1 MACMYSP
8 IRDLPEMSSNVTLWD
23 LFKDA
28 ATHQYGGNILFAN
41 IPLIKHNLNDLNFV
55 VIVERADNHPTEKTR
70 TILDINL
77 KEYINPCEKESDET
91 FVKIWREATKTEG
104 SRFKFY
110 TSQVIGQ
117 SLLGNIGA
125 RIMGLS
131 VSGGAIIVSVNK
143 HNTALSEPEDEF
155 RYEQGE
161 KIAIPP
167 RTRVKA
173 SVTSYSIKY
182 EQAYT
187 LRFSISHNIGVSFR
201 YESNDCCCS
210 AWCRGYVTA
219 AQMLRTLPG
228 YHHDHENSTVS
239 FVQQGILTWIGHGS
253 SIDKIVEPL
262 DSTSS

>member
-1 MACMYSP
+1 MVSLYSP
-8 IRDLPEMSSNVTLWD
+8 IRDLPDLEMSSNATLWN

-28 ATHQYGGNILFAN
+28 ATHQHGDDILFIN
-41 IPLIKHNLNDLNFV
+41 IASIKQKLNDLDFV
-55 VIVERADNHPTEKTR
+55 VSVERADNHPTEKTR

-77 KEYINPCEKESDET
+77 KEYVNPCERESDET
-91 FVKIWREATKTEG
+91 FVKISRAITKAEG
-104 SRFKFY
+104 SRYKFY

-143 HNTALSEPEDEF
+143 HNTALSGPEDEF
-155 RYEQGE
+155 QYEQGE

-187 LRFSISHNIGVSFR
+187 LRFSISHNIGVSFQ
-201 YESNDCCCS
+201 YESNCCCL
-210 AWCRGYVTA
+210 CGKRKGYVTA
-219 AQMLRTLPG
+219 AQILRTLPG
-228 YHHDHENSTVS
+228 YRHSNNTVS
-239 FVQQGILTWIGHGS
+239 FIQQGILTWIGHGS
-253 SIDKIVEPL
+253 SIDKIVGPL
-262 DSTSS
+262 DSSNY